1 MSPRSS
7 ISFVLHE
14 FGVPSDNR
22 EAYYRFILRITEVDS
37 KEQMDREIEGFVAKG
52 CDENVLRRLVELHL
66 NGYRL

>member
-7 ISFVLHE
+7 ISFVLHK

-22 EAYYRFILRITEVDS
+22 EAYYRFILSIAEIDS
-37 KEQMDREIEGFVAKG
+37 KERMDKEIEGFVAKG